1 MYLVREN
8 LVISDVETSLGTGSK
23 DDELLGAPF
32 TTAGEMRLGVGM
44 EQLELNSTEFG
55 SNVVQVGGNF
65 LLLFICFIKEI
76 LWYSYQ
82 LSRTGLSQA
91 LSNSCKNSISCLSKN
106 RKFLQYMSSAWQFKL
121 SVVILGYL

>member
-55 SNVVQVGGNF
+55 SNVVQVGGN
-65 LLLFICFIKEI
+65 
-76 LWYSYQ
+76 
-82 LSRTGLSQA
+82 
-91 LSNSCKNSISCLSKN
+91 
-106 RKFLQYMSSAWQFKL
+106 
-121 SVVILGYL
+121 V